1 METFRGSVYQFLLT
15 VKMTGNESQENYHFW
30 WILSNIFLYYIEKR
44 FIESSFFQWN
54 HTPYYFI
61 YIFDKNNKYDSLI
74 NLSQL
79 DGYQTSAKNREI
91 EKKIKLQERLETIIS
106 KRVLDWSHD
115 NHTE

>member
-1 METFRGSVYQFLLT
+1 
-15 VKMTGNESQENYHFW
+15 MTGNESQENYHFW

-91 EKKIKLQERLETIIS
+91 EKNQTSRKIR
-106 KRVLDWSHD
+106 DD
-115 NHTE
+115 NQ

>member
-1 METFRGSVYQFLLT
+1 MKSYTLLF
-15 VKMTGNESQENYHFW
+15 YLH
-30 WILSNIFLYYIEKR
+30 IFNK
-44 FIESSFFQWN
+44 
-54 HTPYYFI
+54 
-61 YIFDKNNKYDSLI
+61 DNKYDSLI

-91 EKKIKLQERLETIIS
+91 EKKIKLQERLGTIIS